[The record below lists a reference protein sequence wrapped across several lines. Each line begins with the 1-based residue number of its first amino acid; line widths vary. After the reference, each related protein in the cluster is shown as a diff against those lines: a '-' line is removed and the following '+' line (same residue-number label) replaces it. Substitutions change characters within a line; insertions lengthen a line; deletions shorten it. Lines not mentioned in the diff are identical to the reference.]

1 MSGLP
6 DDEPPKDGWPAA
18 PCSNSL
24 GLVSVPDDDCF
35 IVAMLTAAGV
45 VERIHKDNPSNEEK
59 QIWSAANATVINR
72 VRQEMASVIFTIHT
86 GATQAWGEEAMN
98 KLFGDLHFNKNR
110 WRKIVAQDQG
120 HNPRQP
126 GTWGGDIE
134 MAVVAWLLQVNLH
147 VLTRTDESA
156 LDKRSVRSF
165 HCDGSAKMFLQLT
178 GNMQPLLNTDLGDE
192 NSSGDV
198 LPQMDNF
205 VTVDVPQLVED
216 VKSPC
221 FFEIL
226 GFSARDF
233 DVLDEKLDIVIAK
246 DQLQGKVGSTT
257 VRPNVFVLYNGVNHF
272 DAMLCRP

>member
-1 MSGLP
+1 
-6 DDEPPKDGWPAA
+6 
-18 PCSNSL
+18 
-24 GLVSVPDDDCF
+24 
-35 IVAMLTAAGV
+35 
-45 VERIHKDNPSNEEK
+45 
-59 QIWSAANATVINR
+59 
-72 VRQEMASVIFTIHT
+72 
-86 GATQAWGEEAMN
+86 
-98 KLFGDLHFNKNR
+98 
-110 WRKIVAQDQG
+110 
-120 HNPRQP
+120 
-126 GTWGGDIE
+126 

-178 GNMQPLLNTDLGDE
+178 GNMQP
-192 NSSGDV
+192 
-198 LPQMDNF
+198 NF

>member
-1 MSGLP
+1 M
-6 DDEPPKDGWPAA
+6 
-18 PCSNSL
+18 
-24 GLVSVPDDDCF
+24 
-35 IVAMLTAAGV
+35 
-45 VERIHKDNPSNEEK
+45 
-59 QIWSAANATVINR
+59 
-72 VRQEMASVIFTIHT
+72 
-86 GATQAWGEEAMN
+86 
-98 KLFGDLHFNKNR
+98 
-110 WRKIVAQDQG
+110 
-120 HNPRQP
+120 
-126 GTWGGDIE
+126 
-134 MAVVAWLLQVNLH
+134 
-147 VLTRTDESA
+147 LTRTDESA

-178 GNMQPLLNTDLGDE
+178 GNMQP
-192 NSSGDV
+192 
-198 LPQMDNF
+198 NF

-246 DQLQGKVGSTT
+246 DQLEGKVGSTT

>member
-24 GLVSVPDDDCF
+24 GLVSVPEDDCF
-35 IVAMLTAAGV
+35 IAAMLTAAGV
-45 VERIHKDNPSNEEK
+45 VEGIHKDNPSNEEK
-59 QIWSAANATVINR
+59 QIWSAANATVINQ

-178 GNMQPLLNTDLGDE
+178 GNMQP
-192 NSSGDV
+192 
-198 LPQMDNF
+198 NF

>member
-59 QIWSAANATVINR
+59 QIWSAANATVINQ

-178 GNMQPLLNTDLGDE
+178 GNMQP
-192 NSSGDV
+192 
-198 LPQMDNF
+198 NF